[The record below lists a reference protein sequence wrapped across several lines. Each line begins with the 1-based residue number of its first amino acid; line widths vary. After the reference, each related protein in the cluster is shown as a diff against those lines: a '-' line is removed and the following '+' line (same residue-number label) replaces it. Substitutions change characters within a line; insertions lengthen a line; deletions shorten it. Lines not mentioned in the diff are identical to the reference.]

1 MSSVNNVDRFRQR
14 LQQGKICV
22 GTSVSLTD
30 PIVSE
35 LAAEAGNDLVWIEM
49 EHSYLD
55 LRALLG
61 HLAALRGT
69 QAAPIVRV
77 AWNDPVLIKPILDL
91 APAGIVVPMVC
102 SGEEAA
108 KAVGA
113 CRYPPQGVRGFG
125 PIRNMYGIETMEEY
139 LAIAS
144 EQIMV
149 FVQIEHIQA
158 VHNLDEILATPGLD
172 GVVIGRNDLTGSMGK
187 LGQHSDPKC
196 SKPSTASSPGFV
208 RPSSFWAPRSAATSK
223 RSKTGMGRG
232 FNGLPSVTTWST
244 FLRAPKPWPTRSTR
258 WEKPIARISHRSR
271 GVS

>member
-14 LQQGKICV
+14 LRDGKICV
-22 GTSVSLTD
+22 GTSISLTD

-61 HLAALRGT
+61 HLVALRGT

-108 KAVGA
+108 KAVRA
-113 CRYPPQGVRGFG
+113 CRYPPEGIRGFG
-125 PIRNMYGIETMEEY
+125 TIRNMYGIESMDEY
-139 LAIAS
+139 LAIAKQ
-144 EQIMV
+144 QIMV

-187 LGQHSDPKC
+187 LGQHTDPEVLRTID
-196 SKPSTASSPGFV
+196 SVFARVRETDLFLGASIGCNLETV
-208 RPSSFWAPRSAATSK
+208 KDWYGK
-223 RSKTGMGRG
+223 
-232 FNGLPSVTTWST
+232 
-244 FLRAPKPWPTRSTR
+244 
-258 WEKPIARISHRSR
+258 
-271 GVS
+271 GVQWFALGDDVVHFFEGAKAVADEVHALGENR

>member
-1 MSSVNNVDRFRQR
+1 MLARPFLSPSNEEECMSSVNNVDRFRKR
-14 LQQGKICV
+14 LQEGKICV

-108 KAVGA
+108 KAVAA
-113 CRYPPQGVRGFG
+113 CRYPPQGVVVDSAR
-125 PIRNMYGIETMEEY
+125 IRNMYGIESMDDY
-139 LAIAS
+139 LAIAR

-158 VHNLDEILATPGLD
+158 VHNLDEILATPRP
-172 GVVIGRNDLTGSMGK
+172 GRHRDR
-187 LGQHSDPKC
+187 PK
-196 SKPSTASSPGFV
+196 T
-208 RPSSFWAPRSAATSK
+208 
-223 RSKTGMGRG
+223 
-232 FNGLPSVTTWST
+232 
-244 FLRAPKPWPTRSTR
+244 
-258 WEKPIARISHRSR
+258 I
-271 GVS
+271 

>member
-14 LQQGKICV
+14 LLDGKICV
-22 GTSVSLTD
+22 GTSISLTD

-61 HLAALRGT
+61 HLVALRGT

-108 KAVGA
+108 QAVRA
-113 CRYPPQGVRGFG
+113 CRYPPQGIRGFG
-125 PIRNMYGIETMEEY
+125 PIRNMYGIESMEEY
-139 LAIAS
+139 LAIARQ
-144 EQIMV
+144 QIMV
-149 FVQIEHIQA
+149 FVQIEHIEA

-187 LGQHSDPKC
+187 LGQHSDPEVLRTID
-196 SKPSTASSPGFV
+196 SVFARVRETDLFLGASIGCNLETV
-208 RPSSFWAPRSAATSK
+208 KDWYGK
-223 RSKTGMGRG
+223 
-232 FNGLPSVTTWST
+232 
-244 FLRAPKPWPTRSTR
+244 
-258 WEKPIARISHRSR
+258 
-271 GVS
+271 GVQWFALGDDVVHFFEGAKAVADAVHALGENA